1 MNYLQAL
8 CIGSFCAE
16 GRDSVVIDSL
26 FIVRIGTKWHIV
38 VGEWSP

>member
-8 CIGSFCAE
+8 RIGSFCTE

-26 FIVRIGTKWHIV
+26 FIVRIGTKWRIV
-38 VGEWSP
+38 VGERSP